1 MIWYLT
7 SCVSTHVEDS
17 RPQFYNLQF
26 TVSML
31 TPGRII
37 DSESRLVT
45 TLTLIAR
52 QRADTGTPRYQG
64 IMAGW
69 REKWISIVSIISIA
83 TIPTW
88 LLYHYRSCTHRHEDM
103 FTHDIGLASEDV
115 TLPIQYGARRGSELL
130 MNDQWL
136 SIVSS
141 IYTPATSIKQGGVEC
156 AVHCFCFEEKKKL
169 RVKII
174 VMISISINTST
185 SE

>member
-1 MIWYLT
+1 MWRTRSHNFTI
-7 SCVSTHVEDS
+7 
-17 RPQFYNLQF
+17 YNLQF

-69 REKWISIVSIISIA
+69 REKWISIVYIISIA

-88 LLYHYRSCTHRHEDM
+88 LLYHYRSCTHRHEECPH
-103 FTHDIGLASEDV
+103 TRPWAGLWRCHSADSNTGLGE
-115 TLPIQYGARRGSELL
+115 RSELL
-130 MNDQWL
+130 MSQWV
-136 SIVSS
+136 IIFS
-141 IYTPATSIKQGGVEC
+141 IYTPATSNKVASNMLSTATCKNYYHDIN
-156 AVHCFCFEEKKKL
+156 
-169 RVKII
+169 IY
-174 VMISISINTST
+174 NTST